1 MPYETENTI
10 EKRKARVAKAVALT
24 EADRVPFAPM
34 TAFGYLQD
42 GSVSKYE
49 AMMDFRNFKPGI
61 IDFLKRYE
69 PDLFWSPVVYPAN
82 VLEVLGTE
90 FIKWPGATS
99 GISLNAGFQITDK
112 TFLEEDQYDEFIQDP
127 TAFLFN
133 KVYSARHKNLRGL
146 RKAVINNVIEF
157 GHFASMASFADPE
170 VKEALYYLMH
180 AGDEALKWLQA
191 SGELVELAASLEC
204 PPCVI
209 TGCTTAYDA
218 FADMLRGYINVPMDL
233 FTIPDK
239 VLAACEAMDIFS
251 ERAIDEAADMGIEY
265 FFIPLHGGTDE
276 LMSDEMYRKYYWP
289 YLQRMILHIIDR
301 GMTPYILTEGN
312 YDTRLEVL
320 AEVPK
325 GKVIYM
331 FEKVD
336 IARAKKVLGDTACIC
351 GNFPTTNLN
360 YGTKEQVIEDTKR
373 MLDACAPGGGFMMNC
388 SIVLDNFKRELM
400 DAWYETTMKYGVY
413 K

>member
-1 MPYETENTI
+1 MAYKTENTMD
-10 EKRKARVAKAVALT
+10 KRKKRVADVLALK
-24 EADRVPFAPM
+24 EPDRVPFAPAIG
-34 TAFGYLQD
+34 TAYLEHTD
-42 GSVSKYE
+42 ISRYE
-49 AMMDFRNFKPGI
+49 AMMDFRNFKDPLTR
-61 IDFLKRYE
+61 FLTRYE
-69 PDLFWSPVVYPAN
+69 VDLFWTPTIYPAH
-82 VLEVLGTE
+82 VMEVLGTE
-90 FIKWPGATS
+90 FIKWPGPSS
-99 GISLNAGFQITDK
+99 GIPNNAGFQITDK
-112 TFLEEDQYDEFIQDP
+112 TFLEEGQYDEFLRDP

-146 RKAVINNVIEF
+146 EKAVINNVVEY
-157 GHFASMASFADPE
+157 GHFASLSSFADPD
-170 VKEALYYLMH
+170 VKEALYYLMR
-180 AGDEALKWLQA
+180 AGEESVKWLKA
-191 SGELVELAASLEC
+191 SGELVAHAASLET

-209 TGCTTAYDA
+209 TGSTIAYDA

-239 VLAACEAMDIFS
+239 VVAACEVMDVFTQQ
-251 ERAIDEAADMGIEY
+251 AVHGAAEMGVEY

-289 YLQRMILHIIDR
+289 YLRRLIEHLVEHGI
-301 GMTPYILTEGN
+301 TPYILTEGA

-351 GNFPTTNLN
+351 GNFPTTSLN
-360 YGTKEQVIEDTKR
+360 YGTKDEVIEGTKR
-373 MLDACAPGGGFMMNC
+373 MLDVCMPGGGFIMNC
-388 SIVLDNFKRELM
+388 SIVLDNYKEELF

-413 K
+413 